1 MLQSKIGRNFVLCFL
16 LLNVLIVGPFVYALL
31 QRPDLLSG
39 VLPGKFGVGLAPDLT
54 GNLLALAIL
63 LLLNA
68 LLLAI
73 FGIGGTWHALW
84 AGLRVSPRKIR
95 WLLHDRAGL
104 AGDIAGVVAAAVQ
117 EEEKAEIA
125 YLDRARGFLFVGLVL
140 FAVAVPAVCM
150 TYVAA
155 APDGAPIFERGGQVL
170 ANNTVK
176 TDDIVRF
183 TADQLAAL
191 ALDIP
196 AIFHLRATQMEI
208 NGANILLGVLVVLY
222 RTLIGLG
229 LILLYVGMRR
239 ARALLFNALEVAM
252 PVSEIVAME
261 PVLQDGHGHHTDE
274 HVEHI
279 VHHHVHE
286 EAPAEEAPHHH
297 HEEHHHHEPVHQPV
311 HPHHEEETAAEAVVD
326 GVLEEGDVVEVED
339 ADGVVHH
346 AVIVDDAPAEDSHG
360 HDAHA
365 HDKHGHDDHGHDDH
379 HKHAEHGHA
388 AKHALAAPPG
398 ETVVTIVHR
407 HHDEMPAAEHKPVE
421 DAKETVTVIHH
432 HRDKAGEEEAA

>member
-16 LLNVLIVGPFVYALL
+16 LLNILVIGPFVYALL
-31 QRPDLLSG
+31 QRPDLLSS
-39 VLPGKFGVGLAPDLT
+39 VLPGKFAVGLTPELS

-68 LLLAI
+68 LLLVT

-95 WLLHDRAGL
+95 WLLHERVGL
-104 AGDIAGVVAAAVQ
+104 AGDIAGVVAVAIQ
-117 EEEKAEIA
+117 EEEKEEIA
-125 YLDRARGFLFVGLVL
+125 YLDRARGFLAAGLVL

-155 APDGAPIFERGGQVL
+155 APDSAPIFERGGQII
-170 ANNTVK
+170 ANSTVK
-176 TDDIVRF
+176 ADDIVRF
-183 TADQLAAL
+183 TGDQLAAL

-208 NGANILLGVLVVLY
+208 NGANIMLGILVVLY

-261 PVLQDGHGHHTDE
+261 PVLQDGHGHHDQPAE
-274 HVEHI
+274 HHI

-286 EAPAEEAPHHH
+286 ETPAEEQAPHHH
-297 HEEHHHHEPVHQPV
+297 HHREEDE
-311 HPHHEEETAAEAVVD
+311 AAAVVD
-326 GVLEEGDVVEVED
+326 QALEEGDVVEVED

-346 AVIVDDAPAEDSHG
+346 AVIVDETP
-360 HDAHA
+360 AHA
-365 HDKHGHDDHGHDDH
+365 PHDHR
-379 HKHAEHGHA
+379 HAEPA
-388 AKHALAAPPG
+388 ADD
-398 ETVVTIVHR
+398 TVVTITHR
-407 HHDEMPAAEHKPVE
+407 HHDEEPHAHAAMTHRGPGV
-421 DAKETVTVIHH
+421 TVTDHPAVRVVH
-432 HRDKAGEEEAA
+432 